1 MGSSPTSSSLF
12 DFFDYLCIMNIPRT
26 SIQDLIG
33 LEFRRNKYGLSLWTD
48 EITYVGHRYK
58 IIDRNTRKVEI
69 FVVGGRNDTW
79 YDLDEIVIV
88 NKPLNWIEEASL
100 QKGEMFDSKRSE
112 EKLKQLR
119 DKKNESN

>member
-1 MGSSPTSSSLF
+1 
-12 DFFDYLCIMNIPRT
+12 MNIPRT
-26 SIQDLIG
+26 NIEDLIG

-69 FVVGGRNDTW
+69 FVVGGRNNTW

-88 NKPLNWIEEASL
+88 NKPLNWVEKIVVEKRL
-100 QKGEMFDSKRSE
+100 MIDSPEIDK
-112 EKLKQLR
+112 KLKEQIDKKLKELKELKN
-119 DKKNESN
+119 KKNESN

>member
-1 MGSSPTSSSLF
+1 
-12 DFFDYLCIMNIPRT
+12 MNIPRT
-26 SIQDLIG
+26 NIEDLIG

-58 IIDRNTRKVEI
+58 LIDRNTRKVEV

-88 NKPLNWIEEASL
+88 NKKLSWIEEAQL
-100 QKGEMFDSKRSE
+100 GKADIFNNQKIQ
-112 EKLKQLR
+112 EKLKELK
-119 DKKNESN
+119 DKKENEGN

>member
-1 MGSSPTSSSLF
+1 MDSTRT
-12 DFFDYLCIMNIPRT
+12 NIE
-26 SIQDLIG
+26 DLIG

-48 EITYVGHRYK
+48 EITYVGHRYR

-69 FVVGGRNDTW
+69 YVVGGRNNTW

-88 NKPLNWIEEASL
+88 NKPLNWMEEASL
-100 QKGEMFDSKRSE
+100 QKGEMFDSKKTD